1 MADVIQSASCKLFKL
16 YQTRQISNTDYGEGF
31 IAIACIQAL
40 MQKAEFLLKRRNA
53 LGNKRTSQSMNMG
66 NANIDIS
73 EPNKR
78 KKYN

>member
-1 MADVIQSASCKLFKL
+1 VEDVIQYPSSKLFKL
-16 YQTRQISNTDYGEGF
+16 FQARQISDIDYGEGF

-53 LGNKRTSQSMNMG
+53 LGNKRTSQSMSMG
-66 NANIDIS
+66 HIDNS
-73 EPNKR
+73 EPYKK